1 MRLSIILPIYNVSKW
16 LGRCLASIRNQGL
29 NPEDYEI
36 VAVNDGSTDDSM
48 EVLEAFRQE
57 EEKAGVKT
65 APWVIVNQ
73 ENKGLSAARNAGLKA
88 AHGTF
93 VWWVDSDDYLEPCC
107 AVKLLERAEK
117 DRLDVLCFGLQL
129 VYDAVP
135 GSEQPIAGSEPYNIP
150 DSTKGAVVKGEKFML
165 QVGMPPAAW
174 AAIYRR
180 SFLEARALKFME
192 GVLHEDQEFTPRAYF
207 LAKRIAFE
215 NCIVYNYVQRD
226 GSIMKSENPKK
237 TDDLLKICN
246 SLWKFAEDNTQIES
260 SIRYCFVNRVSFLF
274 SQALSN
280 LCRCGIYVFPGDYK
294 SLPYYPLSIN
304 KYLGKKERYKFTLI
318 NSSVPLYLSLYHKF
332 VKTNK
337 PQKAKKKLRTH
348 A

>member
-1 MRLSIILPIYNVSKW
+1 MKLSIIIPIYNVSKW
-16 LGRCLASIRNQGL
+16 LGRCLASVRNQGL
-29 NPEDYEI
+29 APEDYEI

-48 EVLEAFRQE
+48 EVLEAFRRE

-88 AHGTF
+88 AHGTY
-93 VWWVDSDDYLEPCC
+93 VWWIDSDDYLEPCC
-107 AVKLLERAEK
+107 AAKLLERADK
-117 DRLDVLCFGLQL
+117 QRLDVLCFGLQL
-129 VYDAVP
+129 AYDATP
-135 GSEQPIAGSEPYNIP
+135 GDKNSIATSEPYNIN
-150 DSTKGAVVKGEKFML
+150 DETNGAVVKGEKFML
-165 QVGMPPAAW
+165 KVGMPPAAW

-180 SFLEARALKFME
+180 SFLEARGLKFME

-207 LAKRIAFE
+207 LARRIAYE
-215 NCIVYNYVQRD
+215 NMIVYNYVQRD

-237 TDDLLKICN
+237 TTDLLKICE
-246 SLWKFAEDNTQIES
+246 SLWRFSEENTQIES

-280 LCRCGIYVFPGDYK
+280 LCRCGIFEFPGDYK

-304 KYLGKKERYKFTLI
+304 KYLSKKERYKFALI
-318 NSSVPLYLSLYHKF
+318 NSSVPLYLGLYHKF
-332 VKTNK
+332 VKTDK